1 MFTIPFHCQSFFDN
15 DNGFF
20 YNVDQ
25 YMEINVNILTMV
37 VARLN
42 GSVNDE
48 SQDHNQQMTKETEK

>member
-1 MFTIPFHCQSFFDN
+1 
-15 DNGFF
+15 
-20 YNVDQ
+20 
-25 YMEINVNILTMV
+25 MEINVNILTMM